1 MSDPDHSSHHDRL
14 VALRDELIQSRRD
27 SAENV
32 KPVALDQTA
41 VGRVSRID
49 ALQIQH
55 MALETARRREQRLS
69 LIDAALGRIE
79 SGEYGFCLDCEEAID
94 ERRLRVDPAALRCI
108 RCAEKTAG

>member
-1 MSDPDHSSHHDRL
+1 MTQQGVPADPEHSATFCECFRPFF
-14 VALRDELIQSRRD
+14 A
-27 SAENV
+27 
-32 KPVALDQTA
+32 ALDQTA

-49 ALQIQH
+49 ALQLQH
-55 MALETARRREQRLS
+55 IALETARRREQRLS

-94 ERRLRVDPAALRCI
+94 ERRLGVDPAALRCI